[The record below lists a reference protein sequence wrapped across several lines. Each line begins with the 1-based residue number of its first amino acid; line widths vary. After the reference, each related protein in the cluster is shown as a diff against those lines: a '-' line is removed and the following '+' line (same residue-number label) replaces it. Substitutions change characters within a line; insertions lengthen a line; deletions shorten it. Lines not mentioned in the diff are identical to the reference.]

1 MTAAD
6 ARRPHWT
13 LLGAVVAAVLVI
25 DQLSKNWALSELG
38 GRRTIEV
45 LWTLQLRLAFN
56 TGMAFSLGGNRG
68 QLIAAIAVVVVGWVL
83 FSERRDTTRLGAV
96 ARGLI
101 VGGAAGN
108 LIDRLLRDRDLGGGF
123 LAGRVVDFIDFQWW
137 PVFNG
142 ADAAVVVGV
151 VLLIVTMLFWSPED
165 ERRPAGADRQADLS
179 G

>member
-1 MTAAD
+1 MSAAD
-6 ARRPHWT
+6 VRRPHWA
-13 LLGAVVAAVLVI
+13 LLGAVVAAVLAA

-38 GRRTIEV
+38 GRRTIDV

-68 QLIAAIAVVVVGWVL
+68 PLIAAIAVAVVAWVL
-83 FSERRDTTRLGAV
+83 FSERHDSTRLGAV

-108 LIDRLLRDRDLGGGF
+108 LVDRLLRDRDLGGALLG
-123 LAGRVVDFIDFQWW
+123 GRVVDFLDLQWW
-137 PVFNG
+137 PVFNA

-151 VLLIVTMLFWSPED
+151 VLLVITMLFGSPED